1 MTPRRRVDGQM
12 EGFVE
17 RLRSDGRIGE
27 AAGKAQTWG
36 IPIRPISP
44 SYADRTL
51 VAGDAAG
58 LVKPTTGGG
67 IYYSFL
73 SGRIAAGAAQEA
85 IQSGR
90 YSASNLR
97 GYEREWKA
105 VFGRELRIGYYARM
119 LYETL
124 SDEQI
129 ERLMDEFLS
138 DGTMAD
144 YIGEDVAFDWH
155 SKVILNLLRH
165 TSIRRVLATLGPSAA
180 PFAARLMQARG

>member
-1 MTPRRRVDGQM
+1 MRAFSRRAGSS
-12 EGFVE
+12 ETA
-17 RLRSDGRIGE
+17 GRP
-27 AAGKAQTWG
+27 QTWG
-36 IPIRPISP
+36 IPIRPLSP

-67 IYYSFL
+67 IYYAFL
-73 SGRIAAGAAQEA
+73 SGRIAAEAAQSA
-85 IQSGR
+85 IERGKHQ
-90 YSASNLR
+90 ASDLR
-97 GYEREWKA
+97 GYERRWKA

-124 SDEQI
+124 NDGQI

-138 DGTMAD
+138 DGEIND

-155 SKVILNLLRH
+155 GKVILKGLRH
-165 TSIRRVLATLGPSAA
+165 ANIRRVLATLGPSAA
-180 PFAARLMQARG
+180 PFVARLLHARG